1 MNNPRVTVLMS
12 VYNGECYLNEAIDS
26 ILAQTFTDFEF
37 LIIDDASTDN
47 TPGILRSYSDPR
59 ITIITNEKNLGL
71 TRSLNNGLAVAQG
84 DYIARMD
91 ADDISLPERL
101 DEQVHFMDNNPDICV
116 CGCWVKIIGQN
127 AGDIWRY
134 PTSHDEIACRHLF
147 ECSIAHPSVI
157 MNKKYLN
164 ENQIH
169 YNNTFK
175 KSQDYE
181 LWVRISGS
189 YALANIGKVLLKL
202 RIHAGGIGQ
211 MYTDNQ
217 KGWAD
222 QVRFQQL
229 SEFLWLHPTP
239 EERMLHSVISTG
251 AFDARND
258 YVHDFDMWL
267 QKIWNANKERKHFN
281 ESVLFN
287 ELSRRWYM
295 ACKNMTNQGYK
306 MWKQYRYSPF
316 FEGDAITRIQKYSLF
331 ITCLLKRGLI

>member
-1 MNNPRVTVLMS
+1 MYNPRITVLMS
-12 VYNGECYLNEAIDS
+12 VYNSECYLNEAIDS
-26 ILAQTFTDFEF
+26 ILTQTFTDFEF
-37 LIIDDASTDN
+37 LIIDYASTDN
-47 TPGILRSYSDPR
+47 TPDILRSYHDPR
-59 ITIITNEKNLGL
+59 ITIITNEENLGL

-101 DEQVHFMDNNPDICV
+101 DEQVQFMDNNPHICV
-116 CGCWVKIIGQN
+116 CGSWVEIIGQN

-157 MNKKYLN
+157 LNRKYLN

-181 LWVRISGS
+181 LWVRISRT

-202 RIHAGGIGQ
+202 RIHAGAIGQ

-217 KGWAD
+217 KEWAD
-222 QVRFQQL
+222 LVRFQQL
-229 SEFLWLHPTP
+229 SEFLCLHPTS
-239 EERMLHSVISTG
+239 EERILHSLISTG

-258 YVHDFDMWL
+258 YVHGFDMWL

-287 ELSRRWYM
+287 ELSTRWYM
-295 ACKNMTNQGYK
+295 ACKNTTNQGYK